1 VLFFFIMLSPALAT
15 DGPTLMDH
23 VTLMDGNILYSEVV
37 EVAGGMPQIK
47 TATSP
52 WYKPSPI

>member
-37 EVAGGMPQIK
+37 EVAGGMPQL
-47 TATSP
+47 
-52 WYKPSPI
+52 